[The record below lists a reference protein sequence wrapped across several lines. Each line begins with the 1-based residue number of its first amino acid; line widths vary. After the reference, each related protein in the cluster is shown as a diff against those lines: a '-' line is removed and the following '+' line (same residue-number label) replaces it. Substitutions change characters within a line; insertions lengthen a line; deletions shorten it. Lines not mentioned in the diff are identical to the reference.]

1 MIRGRT
7 TVIGTVMSGS
17 EDSLTEPRM
26 KFARGS
32 AMMTPSA
39 AVDWMTRATGA
50 PGDDSATFECEM

>member
-1 MIRGRT
+1 
-7 TVIGTVMSGS
+7 MSGS